1 MRAEPVA
8 DPTPDPARLRAAIR
22 ALVRRFAVSERAD
35 VACCGVTVAQAAAL
49 EALGAEGPTR
59 LRDLGRRLGIA
70 PSTLTRNLA
79 RLEASGLVEREAD
92 SEDARSARV
101 GLTTPGRRAAR
112 AVAAQEEAF
121 ARQVLARIP
130 AARRAVVIESL
141 GDLLAAVRAETEE
154 CCPGA
159 FDHLMTGV
167 GGGGAD
173 ESAGA
178 QDGGCGATCGCG
190 PGPGAR
196 RGAGR

>member
-1 MRAEPVA
+1 MRPEP
-8 DPTPDPARLRAAIR
+8 TSDPARLRAAIR

-79 RLEASGLVEREAD
+79 RLEASGLVRREAD
-92 SEDARSARV
+92 PQDARSARV
-101 GLTTPGRRAAR
+101 GLTTPGRRAGR

-121 ARQVLARIP
+121 ARQVLARVP
-130 AARRAVVIESL
+130 AARREEVVGSL
-141 GDLLAAVRAETEE
+141 EKLLVAVRAATEE

-167 GGGGAD
+167 GDGGAEEPVGAEDGGGGA
-173 ESAGA
+173 A
-178 QDGGCGATCGCG
+178 CGCG
-190 PGPGAR
+190 PGPAR

>member
-1 MRAEPVA
+1 MTAE
-8 DPTPDPARLRAAIR
+8 PTPDPNRLRAAIR

-79 RLEASGLVEREAD
+79 RLEASGLVRREAD
-92 SEDARSARV
+92 PQDARSARV

-141 GDLLAAVRAETEE
+141 GDLLAAVRAATEE

-167 GGGGAD
+167 EGGGAD
-173 ESAGA
+173 ESGGA
-178 QDGGCGATCGCG
+178 EDGGCGATCGCG
-190 PGPGAR
+190 PRPAAR

>member
-1 MRAEPVA
+1 MSTGPPSEA
-8 DPTPDPARLRAAIR
+8 ARLRDAVR

-92 SEDARSARV
+92 PGDARSARV
-101 GLTTPGRRAAR
+101 GLTAQGRRAAR
-112 AVAAQEEAF
+112 AVAVQEEDF

-130 AARRAVVIESL
+130 AARRAVVVQSL
-141 GDLLAAVRAETEE
+141 GDLLAAVRAATEG

-167 GGGGAD
+167 GGGGA
-173 ESAGA
+173 EQSSGA
-178 QDGGCGATCGCG
+178 DDDGCGATRGCG
-190 PGPGAR
+190 PGPAAR
-196 RGAGR
+196 RGARR

>member
-1 MRAEPVA
+1 MRTEAASEA
-8 DPTPDPARLRAAIR
+8 ARLRASIR

-49 EALGAEGPTR
+49 EALGAAGPTR
-59 LRDLGRRLGIA
+59 LRELGRRLGIA

-92 SEDARSARV
+92 PEDARSARV
-101 GLTTPGRRAAR
+101 GLTAPGRRAAR

-130 AARRAVVIESL
+130 VARRALVVESL
-141 GDLLAAVRAETEE
+141 GDLLAAVRAATEE

-159 FDHLMTGV
+159 FEHLMTGIEGVAEQVV
-167 GGGGAD
+167 GA
-173 ESAGA
+173 E
-178 QDGGCGATCGCG
+178 DGGCGASCGCG
-190 PGPGAR
+190 PGPSSGRGAR
-196 RGAGR
+196 R

>member
-1 MRAEPVA
+1 MSEP
-8 DPTPDPARLRAAIR
+8 PTHAAGLRTAIR

-49 EALGAEGPTR
+49 EALEAEGPTR

-79 RLEASGLVEREAD
+79 RLEAAGLVERQAD
-92 SEDARSARV
+92 LEDARSSRV
-101 GLTTPGRRAAR
+101 GLSAQGRRAAR
-112 AVAAQEEAF
+112 AVAAQEEDF

-130 AARRAVVIESL
+130 AARRALVVGSL
-141 GDLLAAVRAETEE
+141 GDLLVAVRAATEE

-159 FDHLMTGV
+159 FDHLMTGAED
-167 GGGGAD
+167 GGAE

-178 QDGGCGATCGCG
+178 GDGGCGDTCGCG
-190 PGPGAR
+190 PSPAARKGAR
-196 RGAGR
+196 R

>member
-1 MRAEPVA
+1 MRTEPA
-8 DPTPDPARLRAAIR
+8 SEAARLRASIR

-92 SEDARSARV
+92 PEDARSARV
-101 GLTTPGRRAAR
+101 GLTAPGRRAAR
-112 AVAAQEEAF
+112 AVAAQEEDF

-130 AARRAVVIESL
+130 VARRALVVESL
-141 GDLLAAVRAETEE
+141 GDLLAAVRAATEE

-159 FDHLMTGV
+159 FEHLMTGIES
-167 GGGGAD
+167 GA
-173 ESAGA
+173 EQLAGA
-178 QDGGCGATCGCG
+178 EDGGCGASCGCG
-190 PGPGAR
+190 PGPSPGRGAR
-196 RGAGR
+196 R